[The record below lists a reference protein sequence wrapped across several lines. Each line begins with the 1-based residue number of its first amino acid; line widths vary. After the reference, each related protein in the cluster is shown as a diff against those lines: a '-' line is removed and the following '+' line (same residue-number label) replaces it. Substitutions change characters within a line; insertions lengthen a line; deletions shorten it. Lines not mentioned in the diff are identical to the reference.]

1 MIIKLV
7 PRKYEKYYEH
17 VEMQI
22 DSDYPMALV
31 RLDLLWDAN
40 DHAIYDKLYKGETV
54 LVDLADISEIEDE

>member
-17 VEMQI
+17 VELQI

-40 DHAIYDKLYKGETV
+40 DHAIYDKLYIGETV
-54 LVDLADISEIEDE
+54 LVNLVDISEIDE